1 MEFESYLNQREHEF
15 LCKLFF
21 KYPINFEWKILD
33 EMGLQWIWPERQYKI
48 MDKKRWFLAKIKYG
62 I

>member
-1 MEFESYLNQREHEF
+1 MESEDSLNQREHEF

-21 KYPINFEWKILD
+21 TCPINFEWKILD
-33 EMGLQWIWPERQYKI
+33 EMGLQWIWPEKQYKI
-48 MDKKRWFLAKIKYG
+48 MDKNRWLLAKIKYG